1 MSKTTLKKA
10 TRIGFVSLGC
20 PKNLVDSEVMLGTLS
35 GQGYEVTTDQA
46 SADVI
51 VVNTCGFIDS
61 AKEESVDTILEMALL
76 KEEGRCKKLVVAGCL
91 AQRYREE
98 IQKEIPEIDFV
109 FGPDELGSILE
120 AVQLAGDDPV
130 PELSI
135 DALYTSRE
143 VPTIPR
149 ILTTPPHMAYLK
161 ISEGCDHTCA
171 FCAIP
176 SFRGSFRSR
185 SIEDLVAEARRL
197 ADGGVREITIVSQ
210 DTLAYGKDLGMTD
223 GIGRMI
229 EGLLT
234 VDGLTWIRLLYC
246 YPNLLSDSLIRLIG
260 SEKRLCNYF
269 DIPYQ
274 HASPRVLERMRRGGG
289 RPVFEKQVERIRTLV
304 PGAGLRTS
312 FIVGFPGE
320 TESDFQE
327 LVQFVDS
334 VRFDNLGV
342 FVYSDEEGTFAEKLD
357 CKVSRD
363 LAVERRDVLME
374 KQAGISRKELQKL
387 IGRQVPVLLEGV
399 SSESEL
405 LLEGRMET
413 QAPEIDG
420 KILITDTTEEQ
431 PESGRFYLTEITDS
445 MEYDLLG
452 RIVDNL

>member
-1 MSKTTLKKA
+1 MSQTTLNKTT
-10 TRIGFVSLGC
+10 RVGFVSLGC
-20 PKNLVDSEVMLGTLS
+20 PKNLVDSEVMLGLLS
-35 GQGYEVTTDQA
+35 EQGYELTTDKE

-61 AKEESVDTILEMALL
+61 AKEESVDTILEMARL

-109 FGPDELGSILE
+109 FGPDDLGSILE
-120 AVQLAGDDPV
+120 AVQTAGDDPV
-130 PELSI
+130 PAVSI

-149 ILTTPPHMAYLK
+149 ILTTPSHMAYLK

-176 SFRGSFRSR
+176 GFRGRFRSR
-185 SIEDLVAEARRL
+185 SVEDLVAEARRL
-197 ADGGVREITIVSQ
+197 EASGVREIVIVSQ
-210 DTLAYGKDLGMTD
+210 DTLAYGKDLGMTA
-223 GIGRMI
+223 GILTLL
-229 EGLLT
+229 EGLLA
-234 VDGLTWIRLLYC
+234 VDGLAWIRLLYC
-246 YPNLLSDSLIRLIG
+246 YPNLLSESMIRLIG

-274 HASPRVLERMRRGGG
+274 HASPRVLERMRRGSG
-289 RPVFEKQVERIRTLV
+289 RLGFEAQVEQIRELV
-304 PGAGLRTS
+304 PEAGLRTS

-320 TESDFQE
+320 TESDYME
-327 LVQFVDS
+327 LIRFVDS

-342 FVYSDEEGTFAEKLD
+342 FLYSDEEGTFAESLD
-357 CKVSRD
+357 CKVPRE

-374 KQAGISRKELQKL
+374 KQAGISQIQLQRF
-387 IGRQVPVLLEGV
+387 IGRRVPVLLEGV
-399 SSESEL
+399 SSESDL

-420 KILITDTTEEQ
+420 KILINDTAEQQ

-452 RIVDNL
+452 RIVANI